1 MSEYIPAQLRRLVL
15 VRAANICEYCRAQA
29 MYSSDPI
36 TVDHIIAQSLGG
48 ITTENNLAC
57 SCFGCNQH
65 KAIRVIREASGIE
78 DDETNCNQH
87 KAIRVMALDPT
98 TGLRV
103 PLFHPRQQRWEE
115 HFAWNEDF
123 TQMLGITPTGRATIE
138 ALQLNRFGLVNLR
151 RALHAIGEHPPK

>member
-1 MSEYIPAQLRRLVL
+1 MSEYIPAQLRHLVL

-65 KAIRVIREASGIE
+65 KAIRV
-78 DDETNCNQH
+78 
-87 KAIRVMALDPT
+87 MALDPT
-98 TGLRV
+98 TALRV

-138 ALQLNRFGLVNLR
+138 ALQVNRFGLVNLR